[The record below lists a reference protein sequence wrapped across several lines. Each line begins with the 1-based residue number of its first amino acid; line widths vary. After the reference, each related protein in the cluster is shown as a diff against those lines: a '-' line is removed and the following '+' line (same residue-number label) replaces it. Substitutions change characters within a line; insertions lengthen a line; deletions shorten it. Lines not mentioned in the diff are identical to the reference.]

1 MASIA
6 ECRNNINN
14 YNTLKSKVN
23 SIITY
28 LNNYNDKD
36 DIVLT
41 KLDQNYSINS
51 ENANIYGTL
60 NNLSTDINKTSNYLK
75 NTILPEIDNAI
86 RNENNTIA
94 AIEEEQR
101 RAAAAAAAAAAAK
114 KKSSS
119 SSSSSN
125 TRYCPV
131 CGRKLE
137 KYRGMDYCWTCLK
150 DY

>member
-75 NTILPEIDNAI
+75 N
-86 RNENNTIA
+86 R
-94 AIEEEQR
+94 
-101 RAAAAAAAAAAAK
+101 
-114 KKSSS
+114 
-119 SSSSSN
+119 
-125 TRYCPV
+125 
-131 CGRKLE
+131 
-137 KYRGMDYCWTCLK
+137 
-150 DY
+150 